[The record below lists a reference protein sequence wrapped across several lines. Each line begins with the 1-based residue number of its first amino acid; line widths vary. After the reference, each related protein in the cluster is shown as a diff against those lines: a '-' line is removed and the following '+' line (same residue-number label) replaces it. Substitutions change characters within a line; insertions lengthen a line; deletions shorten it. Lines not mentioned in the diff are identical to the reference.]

1 MLRRLFKREE
11 KKVERKDTR
20 TVLVHLQYV
29 GQKGRIAEKMSK
41 CYLEELVDRGLIF
54 EDYEIIAYC

>member
-20 TVLVHLQYV
+20 LVLVHLQYV
-29 GQKGRIAEKMSK
+29 GQKGRIAEKMNK

>member
-11 KKVERKDTR
+11 KRAERKDTR
-20 TVLVHLQYV
+20 TVLVHLQWV
-29 GQKGRIAEKMSK
+29 GQRGRTEEKMTK
-41 CYLEELVDRGLIF
+41 AYLEELVGKGLIF